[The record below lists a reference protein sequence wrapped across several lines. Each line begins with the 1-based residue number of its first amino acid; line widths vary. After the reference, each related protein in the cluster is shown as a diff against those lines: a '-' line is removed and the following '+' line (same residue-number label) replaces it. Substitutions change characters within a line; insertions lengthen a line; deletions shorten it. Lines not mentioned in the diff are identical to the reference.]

1 MTTITITPLEFITA
15 IDFADK
21 TLALVNLAESLFGA
35 VDVAFELEPD
45 VWSDG
50 YEAGRRG
57 DKYDPSRRAEFKE
70 GYSAGHITRRN
81 LAVTFDDNAPHRKY
95 QEGRDMDETLAD
107 LRSGKVPLIVR
118 LTDTQLAE
126 IEASRWGE

>member
-45 VWSDG
+45 AW
-50 YEAGRRG
+50 R
-57 DKYDPSRRAEFKE
+57 
-70 GYSAGHITRRN
+70 
-81 LAVTFDDNAPHRKY
+81 
-95 QEGRDMDETLAD
+95 
-107 LRSGKVPLIVR
+107 
-118 LTDTQLAE
+118 
-126 IEASRWGE
+126 